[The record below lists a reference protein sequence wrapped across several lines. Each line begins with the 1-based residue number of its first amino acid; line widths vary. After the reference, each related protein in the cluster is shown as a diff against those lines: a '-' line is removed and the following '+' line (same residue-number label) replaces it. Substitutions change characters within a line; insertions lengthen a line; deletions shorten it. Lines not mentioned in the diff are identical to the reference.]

1 MMIDIMIEETSISL
15 STSITESY
23 PMLLLSP
30 RNNASSKLIE
40 EAALETG
47 IDCRRLSS
55 WQPPQ
60 DLLGRLDIF
69 AYGEPLFA
77 ALMAESFQ
85 CNLIEPPFDWLP
97 SLPSSFVNRSVELTT
112 LSEARTRTARI
123 FAKPADDK
131 CFPAGVYEDGKSIT
145 ASNLL
150 PNTVP
155 VLISEI
161 VQWVNEYR
169 FFVLDRKVMT
179 GSLYSEYGELAQT
192 AGSAEIYN
200 EAREFVESL
209 LSDETLQIPPAAAI
223 DVGLIKDRG
232 WSIVESNPAFGS
244 GIYSC
249 DPKQVLPVLARS
261 FVHCSK
267 ITDQDR
273 NWIIERKV

>member
-1 MMIDIMIEETSISL
+1 MIGRIIYINKHIEPNL
-15 STSITESY
+15 
-23 PMLLLSP
+23 MLLLSP

-40 EAALETG
+40 DAALETG
-47 IDCRRLSS
+47 LDCRRLSS
-55 WQPPQ
+55 WQPPE
-60 DLLGRLDIF
+60 DLLGRVDIF
-69 AYGEPLFA
+69 AYGEPLFV
-77 ALMAESFQ
+77 ALMAESYQ
-85 CNLIEPPFDWLP
+85 SNLIEPHFNWLP
-97 SLPSSFVNRSVELTT
+97 SLPLRFVNRNVELTT
-112 LSEARTRTARI
+112 LSEARARTTGI

-150 PNTVP
+150 PDTIP

-232 WSIVESNPAFGS
+232 WAIVESNPAFGS
-244 GIYSC
+244 GIYFC
-249 DPKQVLPVLARS
+249 EPKQVLPVLARS
-261 FVHCSK
+261 FVSNAK
-267 ITDQDR
+267 LTDEDKH
-273 NWIIERKV
+273 WIIERQV